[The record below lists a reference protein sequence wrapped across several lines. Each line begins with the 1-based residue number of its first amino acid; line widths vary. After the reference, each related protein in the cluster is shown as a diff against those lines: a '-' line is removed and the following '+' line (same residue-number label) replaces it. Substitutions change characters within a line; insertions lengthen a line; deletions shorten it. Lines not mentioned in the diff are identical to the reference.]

1 MKISKLKLK
10 LNWLKIK
17 NIQSLSLLLKIPSL
31 DLNFINPK
39 NGLNVFEYS
48 LFKFLKEKFAKKNN
62 VETNTYVKGMEKSR
76 ANFASKLD
84 ELSLKYIALLKHGIP
99 KYR

>member
-1 MKISKLKLK
+1 M
-10 LNWLKIK
+10 
-17 NIQSLSLLLKIPSL
+17 
-31 DLNFINPK
+31 
-39 NGLNVFEYS
+39 G

-84 ELSLKYIALLKHGIP
+84 ELSLKNALFPILVTLLGIVTLVS
-99 KYR
+99 